1 MVCILL
7 VGFLAGCTNKMKIK
21 ETEKYQRS
29 RSTDV
34 TLGINNAQHL
44 CIIGFSR
51 CYCPNSA
58 FEGLYSLDEQDQLV
72 PAVAK
77 ALPMISEDGKTY
89 TISLRKAVW
98 SNDDPVTAHDFEY
111 AWKK

>member
-1 MVCILL
+1 MSPSELTTLNTSVLL
-7 VGFLAGCTNKMKIK
+7 DFPDAIVQTA
-21 ETEKYQRS
+21 
-29 RSTDV
+29 
-34 TLGINNAQHL
+34 
-44 CIIGFSR
+44 
-51 CYCPNSA
+51 A

-89 TISLRKAVW
+89 TISLRKEAVW

-111 AWKK
+111 AWKKMIDPKTALFIASSSLKQFKMVQKSQRGN

>member
-1 MVCILL
+1 MKKYLKITMVCILL

-44 CIIGFSR
+44 CIIDF
-51 CYCPNSA
+51 PDAIVQTAA

-77 ALPMISEDGKTY
+77 ALPTISEDGKPTRF
-89 TISLRKAVW
+89 L
-98 SNDDPVTAHDFEY
+98 
-111 AWKK
+111 